1 MNKQKIQSNNVM
13 EECQSQW
20 SVINVSSSKDD
31 YTFIPL
37 ENPTTGLADIESILI
52 DWLDMIYLFFLY
64 FLFIF

>member
-20 SVINVSSSKDD
+20 SVIIVSSSKNH